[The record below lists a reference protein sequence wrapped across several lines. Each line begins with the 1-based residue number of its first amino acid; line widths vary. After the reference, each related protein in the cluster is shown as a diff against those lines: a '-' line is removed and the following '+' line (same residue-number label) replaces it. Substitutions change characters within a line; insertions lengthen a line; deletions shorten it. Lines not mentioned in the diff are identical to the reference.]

1 MSDLTEAEIFD
12 RLRSSL
18 REVIQGCVNL
28 AEWPSQGPTYIQ
40 LRKDLALVEG
50 ASRQAGHWRR
60 DARWFALGWEV
71 AAFQQRIGDAL
82 RCHAP
87 RKVFLGMADFFR
99 KALHEADKL
108 KVAKTGRRGPIMPT
122 PKPGPH
128 RESRPVYVQ
137 RPSGL
142 ILPSVH

>member
-1 MSDLTEAEIFD
+1 MSDLTETEIFD
-12 RLRSSL
+12 RLRTSL

-28 AEWPSQGPTYIQ
+28 AEWPMQGPTYIQ
-40 LRKDLALVEG
+40 LRKDLAFCEG

-60 DARWFALGWEV
+60 DARWEV
-71 AAFQQRIGDAL
+71 AAFQQRIGDAI

-99 KALHEADKL
+99 KALYEADKL
-108 KVAKTGRRGPIMPT
+108 KAAKTNRRGPIL
-122 PKPGPH
+122 PKAKEGSH
-128 RESRPVYVQ
+128 RESRPVYIK

-142 ILPSVH
+142 ILPTVH